1 MSLLQKINDDA
12 KEAMKAK
19 ESATLSTLRMLKA
32 ALKNKQIEL
41 MHELQEEEIVAVLR
55 SQIKQLKDSLESF
68 VQGKREDLA
77 TVAKQ
82 ELTVLEKYL
91 PAEMDETIMQ
101 KTIKDA
107 LTAASLTTKAD
118 MGKAMGVAMK
128 AVAGKANGAR
138 VKVVVEAILTA
149 LVLLIVAMPVAQA
162 AVFDLPAN
170 PFAWTVFIMRL
181 LRIVMLFFGIVC
193 INHILRGS
201 FEYMVASGNDPS
213 REKAL
218 RYTTVGLI
226 GAVIVIALF
235 SAFTV
240 SINQMTI

>member
-118 MGKAMGVAMK
+118 MGKAMGVA
-128 AVAGKANGAR
+128 GKANGAR

-193 INHILRGS
+193 INHILRG
-201 FEYMVASGNDPS
+201 
-213 REKAL
+213 
-218 RYTTVGLI
+218 
-226 GAVIVIALF
+226 
-235 SAFTV
+235 
-240 SINQMTI
+240 